1 MYWGLPGIMKLDATG
16 QELWDGGGVKGG
28 ATLNPRPREG
38 GVSTQSWT
46 QVATNVSPTSLYTPV
61 LVSSLRKQIGQW
73 EWGRA
78 GSWGWGAPTPR
89 ELKKIWEEF
98 QD

>member
-1 MYWGLPGIMKLDATG
+1 MCPNFTFH
-16 QELWDGGGVKGG
+16 
-28 ATLNPRPREG
+28 
-38 GVSTQSWT
+38 
-46 QVATNVSPTSLYTPV
+46 PV

-78 GSWGWGAPTPR
+78 GLLGWGAPTPR
-89 ELKKIWEEF
+89 ELQKKIWEEF